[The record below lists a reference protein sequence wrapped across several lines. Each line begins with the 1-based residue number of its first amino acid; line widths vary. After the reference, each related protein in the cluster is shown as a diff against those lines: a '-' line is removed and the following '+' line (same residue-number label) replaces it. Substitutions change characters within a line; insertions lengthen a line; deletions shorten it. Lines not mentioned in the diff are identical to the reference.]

1 MAVTSVLLINGAA
14 EMGSKSQR
22 TNAHGDFQFYQF
34 TKDCTLYLDHRLLEH
49 FAWLSAAV
57 NEKGWMSQKG
67 NTSDKYLMS
76 DS

>member
-1 MAVTSVLLINGAA
+1 
-14 EMGSKSQR
+14 
-22 TNAHGDFQFYQF
+22 
-34 TKDCTLYLDHRLLEH
+34 LDHRLLEH